1 MKKLIYSVLMGS
13 SISIYGQNAKDII
26 NKNIEVTGGVNKW
39 KTLNS
44 TILYGKVVLGPKD
57 EFPIKIYQ
65 KRPNLSK
72 TVVTI
77 NKKETIIEGFD
88 GKKGYTMNYN
98 ANKLL
103 ENPTYIVE
111 NFENDFIDWEKKGF
125 SVKYVGKEKVGNNMC

>member
-1 MKKLIYSVLMGS
+1 MKKLIYSVLVGS

-65 KRPNLSK
+65 KRP
-72 TVVTI
+72 
-77 NKKETIIEGFD
+77 D
-88 GKKGYTMNYN
+88 
-98 ANKLL
+98 LL
-103 ENPTYIVE
+103 RDLMVRRAIQ
-111 NFENDFIDWEKKGF
+111 
-125 SVKYVGKEKVGNNMC
+125 